1 MYDLNYCNT
10 IRIKIRD
17 FILKIINN
25 IPIENT
31 ILKRGLRI
39 GHHFLP
45 LIQFILVTFG
55 NISLFY
61 IGILIFSTIV
71 FCFLLLNGCILTS
84 VEKKLFGDDYT
95 TADPFLDFLFI
106 RKTKQN
112 RVNTVYLSFIIFTIY
127 IIFIYIYRFGK
138 K

>member
-10 IRIKIRD
+10 RRIKIRD

-31 ILKRGLRI
+31 ILKRVLRI

-55 NISLFY
+55 NINLFY
-61 IGILIFSTIV
+61 IGISIFSTIV

-95 TADPFLDFLFI
+95 TADPVLDFLFI

-112 RVNTVYLSFIIFTIY
+112 RVNTVYLSFIISTIY